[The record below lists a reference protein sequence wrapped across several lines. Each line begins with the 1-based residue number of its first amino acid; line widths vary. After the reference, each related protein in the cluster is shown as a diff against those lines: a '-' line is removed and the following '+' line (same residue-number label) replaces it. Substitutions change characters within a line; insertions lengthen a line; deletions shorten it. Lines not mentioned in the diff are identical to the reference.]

1 MNAATELVIQLTA
14 CQKSG
19 AEPASQFLASV
30 LAAGLQA
37 VIDAPGR
44 SDEAAAIADMT
55 RALATGALASASLAD
70 LAERARNA
78 NRVEVTTTS
87 SGKGL
92 EFDIV
97 LLLGAD
103 EGKMPHFSSPG
114 DPEKLDEDRRKFYV
128 SMTRAREQVH
138 IFYSGFDNRYGRMRR
153 NGPSR
158 FLRMLGI
165 GA

>member
-1 MNAATELVIQLTA
+1 MISHPQ
-14 CQKSG
+14 
-19 AEPASQFLASV
+19 
-30 LAAGLQA
+30 
-37 VIDAPGR
+37 
-44 SDEAAAIADMT
+44 
-55 RALATGALASASLAD
+55 
-70 LAERARNA
+70 
-78 NRVEVTTTS
+78 VTTT

-114 DPEKLDEDRRKFYV
+114 DQEKLDEDRRKFYV

-138 IFYSGFDNRYGRMRR
+138 IFYPGLDDRYGRMRP

-158 FLRMLGI
+158 FLRQLGLPGI
-165 GA
+165 RV